1 MTDADGNSVAIAVN
15 VAVVDDI
22 PVANASSGSFVS
34 GSVQED
40 GMAGAATGD
49 LSTGNKEAGG
59 TNADDETSGASGT
72 LTGLFTAGA
81 DEPVTIGLKP
91 TLVAGDMPALLSHG
105 EAVTYAV
112 ASNVLTS
119 LAGGRVVFTLTVATD
134 GSWSFDLK
142 DQLDHVLGSG
152 ENSALQLVG
161 GGSIASIDFS
171 KVLIGTDF
179 DGDTVTGAASGS
191 FAIHRVPRAGRHSG
205 GQRVER
211 LVCERQRA
219 GRRHGRSCDGR
230 SVDG

>member
-1 MTDADGNSVAIAVN
+1 
-15 VAVVDDI
+15 
-22 PVANASSGSFVS
+22 
-34 GSVQED
+34 
-40 GMAGAATGD
+40 MAGAATGD

-105 EAVTYAV
+105 EAVTTYAV
-112 ASNVLTS
+112 ASNVLTAS
-119 LAGGRVVFTLTVATD
+119 AGGRVVFTLTVATD

-142 DQLDHVLGSG
+142 DQLDHVLGGG

-191 FAIHRVPRAGRHSG
+191 FTTHRWEQDDIPVANASSGSFVSGSVQEDGMAGAATGDLSTG
-205 GQRVER
+205 
-211 LVCERQRA
+211 
-219 GRRHGRSCDGR
+219 
-230 SVDG
+230 